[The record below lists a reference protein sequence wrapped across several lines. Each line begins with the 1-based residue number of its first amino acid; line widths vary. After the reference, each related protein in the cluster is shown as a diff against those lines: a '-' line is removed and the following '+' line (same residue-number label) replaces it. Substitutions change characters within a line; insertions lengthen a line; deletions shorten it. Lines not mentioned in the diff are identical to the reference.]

1 MRGLAVVY
9 VVGNVNAKVSSI
21 FQGQWFWGPTRSEDI
36 VTKQVFF
43 RLILLRR
50 MHPAVYFGFLL
61 HHISSIVNQP
71 RKQLELNNI
80 KCQLIWFSDAIPRH
94 AFVTW
99 LAIKDKLSTP
109 DRSVSW

>member
-80 KCQLIWFSDAIPRH
+80 KCN
-94 AFVTW
+94 
-99 LAIKDKLSTP
+99 
-109 DRSVSW
+109 